1 MSAKFKGLPF
11 EFRLPFEGI
20 FYSIDGSDGHAL
32 FNLSK
37 EYESF
42 LVASIKTER
51 NILELIP
58 KSNEMFFESQSKSIL
73 RYEAKLSKIRE
84 AKQITTNYLHRNNHA
99 IPGSKEDIQGK
110 EMFKLYLAN
119 IKRKIAEEYQ
129 KPKKKKKVVKHKQKT
144 LDQHELVRKMFHKYT
159 NNMRFSV
166 KRSLVK
172 IANAV
177 DLSPSYIKD
186 IVYKNL

>member
-1 MSAKFKGLPF
+1 MSAKFKDFPF

-20 FYSIDGSDGHAL
+20 FYSIDGSDGYAL

-42 LVASIKTER
+42 LEGRIKTDR
-51 NILELIP
+51 NILDLIP
-58 KSNEMFFESQSKSIL
+58 NSNDVLFEFYNKSIL

-110 EMFKLYLAN
+110 EMYKRYLTN
-119 IKRKIAEEYQ
+119 VKQKVAEQYQ
-129 KPKKKKKVVKHKQKT
+129 KPKKEEKAVKHKPKT
-144 LDQHELVRKMFHKYT
+144 IRKYKLIRKMYEDFFG
-159 NNMRFSV
+159 N
-166 KRSLVK
+166 KRLSSKDSINK
-172 IANAV
+172 IAKKLE
-177 DLSPSYIKD
+177 LSPHTIKD
-186 IVYKNL
+186 IIFKPL